1 MKLVFCREIN
11 PKSCSL
17 QKKSFL
23 LSGFKER
30 VGINYAHIVGRFEE
44 IAQWKTCWGL
54 SIVNR
59 NGESGIIYLNPPL
72 SKQRK
77 NGSQMI
83 PTGRFLFHNVQI
95 FHFAK
100 IISGFDATII
110 TQKKVLRRG
119 M

>member
-1 MKLVFCREIN
+1 
-11 PKSCSL
+11 
-17 QKKSFL
+17 
-23 LSGFKER
+23 
-30 VGINYAHIVGRFEE
+30 
-44 IAQWKTCWGL
+44 
-54 SIVNR
+54 
-59 NGESGIIYLNPPL
+59 
-72 SKQRK
+72 
-77 NGSQMI
+77 MI